1 MSDHLGGNIVAL
13 EVLGPSEGNV
23 YSDIVSELRA
33 STRHLDE
40 HCVHTTAALHVNV
53 GIDGVAGCGVDTN
66 DIADLDLLF
75 QGDAQIVDDRGVLG
89 YRIGAL
95 GNNQRHQRSGLGLE
109 LIAGGN
115 EVCLALEL
123 DDGTD
128 IALDEQ
134 GHEALG
140 VFAIISL
147 G

>member
-13 EVLGPSEGNV
+13 EVLGPSKRNV
-23 YSDIVSELRA
+23 HSYIVSKLSA

-40 HCVHTTAALHVNV
+40 HCVHAAAALHVNV
-53 GIDGVAGCGVDTN
+53 GIDGVARNGVDAN

-75 QGDAQIVDDRGVLG
+75 QRDTQIVDDRGVLG
-89 YRIGAL
+89 NRIGAL

-109 LIAGGN
+109 LIAGGD

-123 DDGTD
+123 DDGAD
-128 IALDEQ
+128 VALDEQ
-134 GHEALG
+134 GHEALS
-140 VFAIISL
+140 VFAVIAL